1 MAFTKNDREQFLKEV
16 KEKNSQSSNPVNIKF
31 TESGKSVYVNN
42 TKYSDKH
49 LASNSKQWE
58 S

>member
-1 MAFTKNDREQFLKEV
+1 MAFTKNEKEQFIKEV
-16 KEKNSQSSNPVNIKF
+16 KEKNSQRSNPVNVKF

-49 LASNSKQWE
+49 LASTSKQWE